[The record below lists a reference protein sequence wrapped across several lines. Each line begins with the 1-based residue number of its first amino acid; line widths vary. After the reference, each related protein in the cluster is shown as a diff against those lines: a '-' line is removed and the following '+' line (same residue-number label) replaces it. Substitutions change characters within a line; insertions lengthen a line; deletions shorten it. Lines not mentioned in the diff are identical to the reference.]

1 MAAAATRLSLWRVI
15 YMNEINLTG
24 LHTVRSAGA
33 LNYGQAASA
42 QRERPSVS
50 VEPEPQLDQV
60 NIGLD
65 LTYSDS
71 LESVTLASESAASQP
86 SVADSFTTTASLAK
100 HGLTSSEFD
109 GFLIADA
116 PAAAVN
122 RHNQVKE
129 LAVSSLG
136 TIALIDDIQ
145 QPSDLQ
151 SSSVSS
157 TATIDEAQSKP
168 IGGIEIFLNGPSTIS
183 EGIYNTDG
191 VRIA

>member
-1 MAAAATRLSLWRVI
+1 
-15 YMNEINLTG
+15 MNEINLAG
-24 LHTVRSAGA
+24 MHTVRSAGA
-33 LNYGQAASA
+33 LGYGQAASA
-42 QRERPSVS
+42 QRERPSVN
-50 VEPEPQLDQV
+50 VEPEQQLDQV
-60 NIGLD
+60 NIGVD

-71 LESVTLASESAASQP
+71 LESVTFASEQTDSAP
-86 SVADSFTTTASLAK
+86 SVADSFTSAAASAK

-116 PAAAVN
+116 PSASVN
-122 RHNQVKE
+122 TKNQVKE

-145 QPSDLQ
+145 QPSDLH
-151 SSSVSS
+151 SSSVSAVAS
-157 TATIDEAQSKP
+157 IDDAQAEP
-168 IGGIEIFLNGPSTIS
+168 ITGIEMFLNGPSTVS

>member
-1 MAAAATRLSLWRVI
+1 
-15 YMNEINLTG
+15 MNEINLAG
-24 LHTVRSAGA
+24 MHTVRSAGA
-33 LNYGQAASA
+33 LSYGQAASA
-42 QRERPSVS
+42 QRERPSVN
-50 VEPEPQLDQV
+50 VEPEQQLDQV

-71 LESVTLASESAASQP
+71 LESVTFASEQADSTPSVTDSFSSAAS
-86 SVADSFTTTASLAK
+86 AK

-109 GFLIADA
+109 GFLIANA
-116 PAAAVN
+116 PSAAVN
-122 RHNQVKE
+122 TKNQVKE

-145 QPSDLQ
+145 QPSDL
-151 SSSVSS
+151 SSASVSTVAS
-157 TATIDEAQSKP
+157 IDDAKTDSVT
-168 IGGIEIFLNGPSTIS
+168 GIEMFLNGPSTAS

>member
-1 MAAAATRLSLWRVI
+1 
-15 YMNEINLTG
+15 MNEINLAG
-24 LHTVRSAGA
+24 MHTVRSAGA
-33 LNYGQAASA
+33 LGYGQAASA
-42 QRERPSVS
+42 QRERPSVN
-50 VEPEPQLDQV
+50 VEPEQQLDQV
-60 NIGLD
+60 NIGVD

-71 LESVTLASESAASQP
+71 LESVTLASEQTDSKP
-86 SVADSFTTTASLAK
+86 SVSVDSFASATASAK

-116 PAAAVN
+116 SSASVN
-122 RHNQVKE
+122 TQNQVKE

-145 QPSDLQ
+145 QPSDLH

-157 TATIDEAQSKP
+157 TAAVDDAQTEQVA
-168 IGGIEIFLNGPSTIS
+168 GVEMFLNGPSTIS

>member
-1 MAAAATRLSLWRVI
+1 
-15 YMNEINLTG
+15 MNEINLAG
-24 LHTVRSAGA
+24 MHTVRSAGA
-33 LNYGQAASA
+33 LSYGQAASA
-42 QRERPSVS
+42 QRERPSVNI
-50 VEPEPQLDQV
+50 EPEQQLDQV

-71 LESVTLASESAASQP
+71 LESVTFASEQTESKPTA
-86 SVADSFTTTASLAK
+86 ADSFTSSSVSAK

-116 PAAAVN
+116 PSAAVN
-122 RHNQVKE
+122 TQSQVKE

-145 QPSDLQ
+145 QPTDL
-151 SSSVSS
+151 SSASVN
-157 TATIDEAQSKP
+157 TVAAIGDAQTESVA
-168 IGGIEIFLNGPSTIS
+168 GIEMFLNGPSTIS
-183 EGIYNTDG
+183 EGLYNTDG

>member
-1 MAAAATRLSLWRVI
+1 
-15 YMNEINLTG
+15 MNEINLAG
-24 LHTVRSAGA
+24 MHTVRSAGA
-33 LNYGQAASA
+33 LSYGQAASA
-42 QRERPSVS
+42 QRERPSVN
-50 VEPEPQLDQV
+50 VEPEQQLDQV

-71 LESVTLASESAASQP
+71 LESVTFASEQIESQP
-86 SVADSFTTTASLAK
+86 SAADSFASSSVSAK

-116 PAAAVN
+116 PSAAVSTQS
-122 RHNQVKE
+122 QVKE

-145 QPSDLQ
+145 QPTDLQ
-151 SSSVSS
+151 SASVNTVAAVEDAKTESV
-157 TATIDEAQSKP
+157 T
-168 IGGIEIFLNGPSTIS
+168 GIEMFLNGPSTIS
-183 EGIYNTDG
+183 EGLYNTDG